1 MLNNLQKVVMN
12 HILHYFRAYDWEEE
26 DEDKQPYGW
35 LSSGISDCLC
45 RLESQ
50 YQQGKFTK
58 DDVKETL
65 IIAYQ
70 QGLDT
75 WWRFSSYNS
84 KKDLA
89 PWQEQ
94 EEPEFGIQ
102 PVSTLAWLKYFNMV
116 DEDNELEI
124 WHQYVE
130 EYYHPE
136 FLKLFIKKYA
146 WDVMFP
152 NEDLPNYTEPTSGD
166 IRLLTYPFALN
177 FEQLA
182 RINSNKSDDLKS
194 AQT

>member
-12 HILHYFRAYDWEEE
+12 HILHDFTAYDWDVD

-35 LSSGISDCLC
+35 LSSGISNCLY

-65 IIAYQ
+65 IAAYQ
-70 QGLDT
+70 QDVYI
-75 WWRFSSYNS
+75 WWSLTSYNVYE
-84 KKDLA
+84 DLL
-89 PWQEQ
+89 PWEDQ
-94 EEPEFGIQ
+94 EEPEDGIQ
-102 PVSTLAWLKYFNMV
+102 PVCADVWLQHFNLV
-116 DEDNELEI
+116 TEENEWELNELYSEK
-124 WHQYVE
+124 
-130 EYYHPE
+130 YYHPE

-152 NEDLPNYTEPTSGD
+152 NEDLPHYTEPRSGD
-166 IRLLTYPFALN
+166 IRLLTYPLALN

-182 RINSNKSDDLKS
+182 RIHSNKSDDLKS